1 MKIKLN
7 ESYDDLDFADE
18 DELSL
23 YLDDMVFSDEN
34 DEYYEDDIADVTA
47 TDYVKWAYNHFP
59 KAEFIDEFL
68 KNNGD
73 IILKFDI
80 HKVNDIDK
88 FIEDSQ
94 KEFGDRIS
102 FINTSYS
109 GEPKMTYFGIVCKN
123 K

>member
-34 DEYYEDDIADVTA
+34 HEEEDDIADNTA
-47 TDYVKWAYNHFP
+47 TDYVRWAYHNFP

-80 HKVNDIDK
+80 HKVSDIDR
-88 FIEDSQ
+88 FIEDS
-94 KEFGDRIS
+94 KNEFGDRIA

-109 GEPKMTYFGIVCKN
+109 GEPKITYFGIVCKN